1 MKKKRTEDYP
11 GWYRIVRKGL
21 LIMRLALFL
30 MVLGVLQSA
39 ASVYSQTWRVSMNEK
54 QITIREALKRIENS
68 SEFRFFYEEKKLNV
82 DTKVE
87 IDVNNGTIQ
96 EVLKQLFE
104 SENIDYKVLENN
116 FIVLKP
122 KNDQSRT
129 PLENNLQ
136 QQKPVSGRVT
146 DPSGEPLPGVT
157 VMIKGTTTGTI
168 TDGNGKFNF
177 TSLPENAVLQFSFI
191 GMKAQEVSIGD
202 QTTIDVKLEEET
214 IGIDEVVAIGYG
226 VVKKKDVTGSVTTL
240 STEDFNVGVSTSPTD
255 LIQGRVAGVNIV
267 TNGGEPGAGVS
278 VRVRGAN
285 SIRSGQEPLYV
296 VDGIPLDITD
306 VQPGGA
312 STTGVGSAAAKNPLN
327 FINPDDIESMDI
339 LKDASATAIYGS
351 RGANGVVI
359 VTTKK
364 GKEGK
369 ASVSYSG
376 YTGFSNLPS
385 KYDVLTAAEYNAARS
400 SLGLPLSDNGYSTDW
415 QDEIFRTATTTS
427 HSMSLSGGSKNSS
440 YRASL
445 SYLDQEGIIKKT
457 GMEKYSGRLNMM
469 TKALNDRLTLEV
481 GLTAARTNDQRAPL
495 GETGGVEGDLLLS
508 ALKLNPTYPVFNDNG
523 TYFQLSDQVRN
534 PVAMIDLTDDN
545 TQTNR
550 VLANIS
556 AGLNLYKGLNYK
568 LNVSTDQT
576 RATRK
581 VAQDAQ
587 LSYMTDKG
595 TATINNVELG
605 SSLIENY
612 LTYDFNLNADHKFN
626 LLAGQSYQ
634 KFRIYTYNMSVTGFA
649 SGEIDN
655 LNDLALGKSTAA
667 VVGSDITVNEL
678 QSFFGRVNYNLK
690 EKYLLTA
697 NFRADG
703 STKFGKN
710 NKYGYFPST
719 ALAWRMSEEEFIKSM
734 DVFSNLKMR
743 LGWGITG
750 NQEIT
755 SKISQA
761 TLGSVT
767 GAVLNGG
774 NTLTPGY
781 TLTRTPDP
789 DLKWEKTTQY
799 NWGLDFGFLKG
810 RLSGAIDLF
819 HKNTTDVQML
829 VATKMPSPT
838 ATFWTNKD
846 LNIINQGI
854 EVSLAGILISKK
866 DLNWSANLN
875 FSKINNEVK
884 NMDVSKIATGYPSGP
899 GITGTPSQYI
909 INNEPLGT
917 FWGKTFVGFDESGKS
932 VFAKDADGK
941 EIEGVIGNAL
951 PDFTYNFST
960 TLAWKKF
967 DLTLNFNGV
976 YGNDV
981 YNNLANII
989 DQMSLFGSGW
999 NTTPSAL
1006 QTGESTSNVLNYSSR
1021 FIEDGSYLRLS
1032 NATLGYNFKLPN
1044 QKYISKLRAYISGN
1058 NLFVITDYSGY
1069 DPEVNTTRVSNGVPA
1084 MGIGW
1089 TTYPKAR
1096 TITFGV
1102 NVEF

>member
-1 MKKKRTEDYP
+1 MNKKQQLPSRIRP
-11 GWYRIVRKGL
+11 GFKK
-21 LIMRLALFL
+21 LFL
-30 MVLGVLQSA
+30 VMKLTTILLFF
-39 ASVYSQTWRVSMNEK
+39 SVMAMATRSYSQ
-54 QITIREALKRIENS
+54 EAHFS
-68 SEFRFFYEEKKLNV
+68 LNV
-82 DTKVE
+82 KNANIIQVFDE
-87 IDVNNGTIQ
+87 IERVTEFGFLFKTDQLDLKKQYTLDLKDVDI
-96 EVLKQLFE
+96 EKMM
-104 SENIDYKVLENN
+104 SELLDKSLYSYKVIDRN
-116 FIVLKP
+116 IVITRKTSN
-122 KNDQSRT
+122 NDQSKT
-129 PLENNLQ
+129 
-136 QQKPVSGRVT
+136 KKVSGKVT
-146 DPSGEPLPGVT
+146 DQAGNMLPGVS
-157 VMIKGTTTGTI
+157 VVVKGTTNGVI
-168 TDGNGKFNF
+168 TDSRGSYALSNVSEGS
-177 TSLPENAVLQFSFI
+177 TVQYSFI
-191 GMKAQEVSIGD
+191 GMKSLEITVGEQSVV
-202 QTTIDVKLEEET
+202 DVKLQEET
-214 IGIDEVVAIGYG
+214 FGIEEVVAVGYG
-226 VVKKKDVTGSVTTL
+226 VVRKKDVTGAVTTL

-267 TNGGEPGAGVS
+267 NNGGEPGAGVS

-296 VDGIPLDITD
+296 IDGIPLDITD

-312 STTGVGSAAAKNPLN
+312 STTGVGSAANKNPLN

-339 LKDASATAIYGS
+339 LKDASSTAIYGS
-351 RGANGVVI
+351 RGANGVII

-369 ASVSYSG
+369 AAVSYSG
-376 YTGFSNLPS
+376 YTGFSSLPS
-385 KYDVLTAAEYNAARS
+385 KYDVLTASEYNAARS
-400 SLGLPLSDNGYSTDW
+400 SLGLPAADKGANTDW
-415 QDEIFRTATTTS
+415 QDEIFRTAKTNS
-427 HSMSLSGGSKNSS
+427 HSLSIGGGSKNSS

-445 SYLDQEGIIKKT
+445 NYLDQEGIIKKT
-457 GMEKYSGRLNMM
+457 GMEKYSGRVNMT
-469 TKALNDRLTLEV
+469 TKTLNDKLALEF

-495 GETGGVEGDLLLS
+495 GESGGVEGDLLLS

-534 PVAMIDLTDDN
+534 PLAMINLTNDN

-550 VLANIS
+550 VLANVS

-581 VAQDAQ
+581 VTQDAQ

-605 SSLIENY
+605 SSMIENY
-612 LTYDFNLNADHKFN
+612 LTYDLNLNDNNKFN
-626 LLAGQSYQ
+626 FLAGQSYQ
-634 KFRIYTYNMSVTGFA
+634 KFRIYTYNMSATGFA
-649 SGEIDN
+649 SGDVDN
-655 LNDLALGKSTAA
+655 LNDLSLGKYTQATIA
-667 VVGSDITVNEL
+667 SDITVNEL
-678 QSFFGRVNYNLK
+678 QSFFGRVNYTLQD
-690 EKYLLTA
+690 KYLLTV

-719 ALAWRMSEEEFIKSM
+719 ALAWRMNEEGFIKKL

-774 NTLTPGY
+774 TTLIPGY

-799 NWGLDFGFLKG
+799 NWGLDFGVLKG
-810 RLSGAIDLF
+810 RLSGTVDLF
-819 HKNTTDVQML
+819 YKNTTDVQMN

-846 LNIINQGI
+846 LNIINKGL
-854 EVSLAGILISKK
+854 EVSLSGIIINKK

-875 FSKINNEVK
+875 FSTINNKVK
-884 NMDVSKIATGYPSGP
+884 NMDVSKIPTGYPSGP

-917 FWGKTFVGFDESGKS
+917 FWGKTFLGFDSTGKS
-932 VFAKDADGK
+932 IFAKDANGV
-941 EIEGVIGNAL
+941 ETEGVIGNAL
-951 PDFTYNFST
+951 PDFTYNLST
-960 TLAWKKF
+960 TLVWKRF

-1006 QTGESTSNVLNYSSR
+1006 KTGESTGNVLNYSSR

-1032 NATLGYNFKLPN
+1032 NATFGYNVKLPN
-1044 QKYISKLRAYISGN
+1044 QKYISKLRAYVSGN
-1058 NLFVITDYSGY
+1058 NLFVVTDYSGY

-1096 TITFGV
+1096 TITFGI

>member
-1 MKKKRTEDYP
+1 MNKKQHFPDRFWLGIK
-11 GWYRIVRKGL
+11 KL
-21 LIMRLALFL
+21 FLIMKLTTIFLFFSV
-30 MVLGVLQSA
+30 MVIA
-39 ASVYSQTWRVSMNEK
+39 ANSYSQETRFSLNMKNATIIQVFDEIERVTEFGFLFKTDQLDLKK
-54 QITIREALKRIENS
+54 QYNLDLK
-68 SEFRFFYEEKKLNV
+68 
-82 DTKVE
+82 DA
-87 IDVNNGTIQ
+87 
-96 EVLKQLFE
+96 
-104 SENIDYKVLENN
+104 NIDKLMSELLDKNLYSYKIIDRN
-116 FIVLKP
+116 IVITRTSTKS
-122 KNDQSRT
+122 DQGKT
-129 PLENNLQ
+129 
-136 QQKPVSGRVT
+136 KKVAGKVT
-146 DPSGEPLPGVT
+146 DQGGNSLPGVS
-157 VMIKGTTTGTI
+157 VIIKGTSTGII
-168 TDGNGKFNF
+168 TDSNGTFSFANI
-177 TSLPENAVLQFSFI
+177 PDNAVLQFSFI
-191 GMKAQEVSIGD
+191 GMKPLEVPVGEKTSFDIVL
-202 QTTIDVKLEEET
+202 QEET
-214 IGIDEVVAIGYG
+214 YNIDEVVAVGYG
-226 VVKKKDVTGSVTTL
+226 VVKKKDITGAVSTL
-240 STEDFNVGVSTSPTD
+240 KTGDFNVGLNSSPTD
-255 LIQGRVAGVNIV
+255 LIQGRVAGVNMV

-278 VRVRGAN
+278 VRIRGAN
-285 SIRSGQEPLYV
+285 SIRSGQDPLYV
-296 VDGIPLDITD
+296 IDGVPLDITD
-306 VQPGGA
+306 VQPSGA
-312 STTGVGSAAAKNPLN
+312 TTTGVGSSAAKNPLN
-327 FINPDDIESMDI
+327 FINPEDIESIDI

-369 ASVSYSG
+369 ATVSYSG
-376 YTGFSNLPS
+376 YTGFSTLPS
-385 KYDVLTAAEYNAARS
+385 KYDVLTASEYNAART
-400 SLGLPLSDNGYSTDW
+400 SLGLPTADKGYSTDW
-415 QDEIFRTATTTS
+415 QDQIFRTANTIS
-427 HSMSLSGGSKNSS
+427 HNVSLGGGSKTSS

-469 TKALNDRLTLEV
+469 TKALNDKLTLEV

-495 GETGGVEGDLLLS
+495 GESGGVEGDLLLS
-508 ALKLNPTYPVFNDNG
+508 ALKLNPTYPVYNTDG
-523 TYFQLSDQVRN
+523 TFFQLSDQVRN
-534 PVAMIDLTDDN
+534 PLAMIELTDDN

-550 VLANIS
+550 VLANVS

-576 RATRK
+576 HATRK
-581 VAQDAQ
+581 VTQDAQ

-595 TATINNVELG
+595 TATISNVELG
-605 SSLIENY
+605 SSMIENL
-612 LTYDFNLNADHKFN
+612 LTYDFDLNKDNKFN
-626 LLAGQSYQ
+626 FLAGQSYQ
-634 KFRIYTYNMSVTGFA
+634 KFRIYTYNMAATGFA
-649 SGEIDN
+649 SSDIDN
-655 LNDLALGKSTAA
+655 LNDLTLGKYTAA
-667 VVGSDITVNEL
+667 TIGSDITVNEL

-719 ALAWRMSEEEFIKSM
+719 AFAWRMNEEEFIKQL

-799 NWGLDFGFLKG
+799 NWGLDFGFFKG
-810 RLSGAIDLF
+810 RLSGTLDLF
-819 HKNTTDVQML
+819 YKNTTDVQMQ

-838 ATFWTNKD
+838 ATFWTNMD
-846 LNIINQGI
+846 LNIINKGL
-854 EVSLAGILISKK
+854 EVSLNGVIIDKK
-866 DLNWSANLN
+866 DWNWSANLN
-875 FSKINNEVK
+875 FSTISNMVK
-884 NMDVSKIATGYPSGP
+884 NMDVSKIPTGYPSGP

-917 FWGKTFVGFDESGKS
+917 FWGKTFLGFDESGKS
-932 VFAKDADGK
+932 IFAKDADGK
-941 EIEGVIGNAL
+941 ETEGVIGNAL
-951 PDFTYNFST
+951 PKFTYNFST
-960 TLAWKKF
+960 TLAYKRF

-981 YNNLANII
+981 YNNLANIM

-999 NTTPSAL
+999 NVTPSAIKS
-1006 QTGESTSNVLNYSSR
+1006 GEATSNVLNYSSR

-1044 QKYISKLRAYISGN
+1044 QKYISKLRAYVSGN

-1084 MGIGW
+1084 LGIGW

>member
-1 MKKKRTEDYP
+1 MKKKRTNNHS
-11 GWYRIVRKGL
+11 GKSGMIRKGL
-21 LIMRLALFL
+21 LIMKLSLFL
-30 MVLGVLQSA
+30 MVIGVLQSA
-39 ASVYSQTWRVSMNEK
+39 ASVYSQTKQFSMNEK
-54 QITIREALKRIENS
+54 EISIKEVLKQIENN

-82 DTKVE
+82 ETKVFV
-87 IDVNNGTIQ
+87 DVNNGTIE
-96 EVLKQLFE
+96 EVLNQIFNNK
-104 SENIDYKVLENN
+104 NIEYKVLDNN

-122 KNDQSRT
+122 KTDQNKT
-129 PLENNLQ
+129 PIENRM
-136 QQKPVSGRVT
+136 QQKPVSGKVT
-146 DPSGEPLPGVT
+146 DKTGVALPGVAIVIMGT
-157 VMIKGTTTGTI
+157 SNGTISDSNGNFSFQSISEGTT
-168 TDGNGKFNF
+168 
-177 TSLPENAVLQFSFI
+177 LRFSFV
-191 GMKAQEVSIGD
+191 GMKTQEIKVGTL
-202 QTTIDVKLEEET
+202 TTINVVLEEES
-214 IGIDEVVAIGYG
+214 IGLEEVVAVGYG
-226 VVKKKDVTGSVTTL
+226 VVKKKDITGAVSTL
-240 STEDFNVGVSTSPTD
+240 KTEDFNVGLNTSPTD
-255 LIQGRVAGVNIV
+255 MIQGRVAGVNMV

-278 VRVRGAN
+278 VRIRGAN
-285 SIRSGQEPLYV
+285 SIRSGQDPLYV
-296 VDGIPLDITD
+296 VDGVPLDITD
-306 VQPGGA
+306 AQPTGA
-312 STTGVGSAAAKNPLN
+312 STTGVGSSAAKNPLN
-327 FINPDDIESMDI
+327 FINPDDIESIDI

-351 RGANGVVI
+351 RGANGVII

-369 ASVSYSG
+369 STVSYSG
-376 YTGFSNLPS
+376 STGFSSLQN
-385 KYDVLTAAEYNAARS
+385 KYSVLNASEYNAARS
-400 SLGLPLSDNGYSTDW
+400 SLGLPIADNGSNTDW
-415 QDEIFRTATTTS
+415 QDEIFRSAATQT
-427 HSMSLSGGSKNSS
+427 HNLSLSGGTKSSS

-445 SYLDQEGIIKKT
+445 GYLDQEGIIKKT
-457 GMEKYSGRLNMM
+457 GMEKYTGRLNMS
-469 TKALNDRLTLEV
+469 TKTLDDRLTLDF
-481 GLTAARTNDQRAPL
+481 GLTAARTKDQRAPL
-495 GETGGVEGDLLLS
+495 GESGGVEGDLILS
-508 ALKLNPTYPVFNDNG
+508 ALKLNPTYPVYNADG

-534 PVAMIDLTDDN
+534 PLAMINLTDDN
-545 TQTNR
+545 TQTDR
-550 VLANIS
+550 VLANLT
-556 AGLNLYKGLNYK
+556 ATLNLSKGLNYK
-568 LNVSTDQT
+568 VNLSTDQT
-576 RATRK
+576 KATRK
-581 VAQDAQ
+581 VTQDAQ

-595 TATINNVELG
+595 TANISNVELG
-605 SSLIENY
+605 SSMIENY
-612 LTYDFNLNADHKFN
+612 LTYDFNVNNNNRFN
-626 LLAGQSYQ
+626 LLAGHSYH
-634 KFRIYTYNMSVTGFA
+634 KFRIYTYNLSETGFA
-649 SGEIDN
+649 SGEVDN
-655 LNDLALGKSTAA
+655 LNDLSLGKSTAA
-667 VVGSDITVNEL
+667 VVSSDITVNEL

-719 ALAWRMSEEEFIKSM
+719 ALAWRMNEEEFIKKL
-734 DVFSNLKMR
+734 DLFSNLKMR

-774 NTLTPGY
+774 NTLIPGY

-810 RLSGAIDLF
+810 RLSGTVDLF
-819 HKNTTDVQML
+819 YKNTTDVQML
-829 VATKMPSPT
+829 VATKMPAPT
-838 ATFWTNKD
+838 ATFWTNMG
-846 LNIINQGI
+846 LNIINKGLEI
-854 EVSLAGILISKK
+854 SLNGVIIDKK
-866 DLNWSANLN
+866 DLNWSANFN
-875 FSKINNEVK
+875 FSKVNNMVK
-884 NMDVSKIATGYPSGP
+884 NMDVSKIPTGYPSGP

-932 VFAKDADGK
+932 IFAKDADGK
-941 EIEGVIGNAL
+941 DIEGVIGNAL
-951 PDFTYNFST
+951 PDFTYNFSS
-960 TLAWKKF
+960 TLVWKRF

-999 NTTPSAL
+999 NTTASAIKS
-1006 QTGESTSNVLNYSSR
+1006 GESTSNVLNYSSR

-1032 NATLGYNFKLPN
+1032 NATFGYNFKLPN
-1044 QKYISKLRAYISGN
+1044 QKYISKLRAYVSGN
-1058 NLFVITDYSGY
+1058 NLFVITNYSGY

-1084 MGIGW
+1084 LGIGW